1 MPEAIGKGALITLE
15 GIDGTGKSTVAADL
29 GRFLAAAGVRAA
41 VQREPTQTWLG
52 DAVKRA
58 HTQKANAL
66 AHTFLFLADRAQHT
80 AAIRDQMGF
89 GAVVV
94 CDRYLDSTVAY
105 QSAALARETPPMSG
119 DLIEWLTALH
129 RPWAQIPDLTILI
142 VDDPARCMER
152 VKKARGHTSMFE
164 DAGFLAA
171 VQENY
176 RAVAKREPGRFK
188 VLESLDLA
196 ALQSQA
202 RQLVEDFLKARS
214 LWAPPA
220 KTKV

>member
-1 MPEAIGKGALITLE
+1 MAEGSAKGALITLE

-41 VQREPTQTWLG
+41 VQREPTQSWLG

-58 HTQKANAL
+58 HTQKASAL

-80 AAIRDQMGF
+80 ASIRDQMGF
-89 GAVVV
+89 GTVVV
-94 CDRYLDSTVAY
+94 CDRYLDSTIAY
-105 QSAALARETPPMSG
+105 QSAALAREAPPMGG

-129 RPWAQIPDLTILI
+129 RPWVQVPDLTILI
-142 VDDPARCMER
+142 VDDPVRCMDR
-152 VKKARGHTSMFE
+152 VKKSRGHTSMFE
-164 DAGFLAA
+164 DAGFLGA

-176 RAVAKREPGRFK
+176 RAAAKREPARFR

-196 ALQSQA
+196 ALQTQS
-202 RQLVEDFLKARS
+202 RQIVEEFLKSRS
-214 LWAPPA
+214 LWAPAP
-220 KTKV
+220 KTKA